1 MVLNQT
7 LFHIFIWN
15 PCIDI
20 YHIYIHFSMTNKQ
33 DLSRRRFIS
42 GTALAAIG
50 TIGSAGLITSC
61 SRNTP
66 AGGEIKLPELL
77 NMAPDGQV
85 LRAGLI
91 GCGGRGTGAAINFL
105 EAGPNLQIVALG
117 DIFQDRLDNCRA
129 ELKTQKN
136 VEIPDEKCFLGFDNY
151 EKVIDSGV
159 DIVLLCTPPHFRP
172 QHVEAAIKAGKHIF
186 MEKPCAVDP
195 VGARSVLVS
204 AERAKQKGLSIVS
217 GTIRRV
223 QKDFMETRRRVMNG
237 EIGEI
242 VSAHITRNGG
252 SLWVIKR
259 QPGMSDMEYML
270 RNWANFCWL
279 SGDHI
284 VEQFIHEVD
293 VMNWYLG
300 KNPVKAMGW
309 GGRQRRITGDQ
320 YDFFSVE
327 YVYDNGMHTHCAA
340 RQITGCSNLTE
351 QHIVGTK
358 GFANATGTIYDLKG
372 QEIWKYPHPEEGSA
386 DLTWK
391 VKDPYVQEHINLVT
405 GIRTG
410 NLVNDAE
417 AQVNSTLITIMGRM
431 SAYTGKD
438 VTWDEV
444 MNSDLYLGPKTYAFG
459 PVPGIPET
467 IPVIGLAP
475 NE

>member
-1 MVLNQT
+1 MKNE
-7 LFHIFIWN
+7 
-15 PCIDI
+15 
-20 YHIYIHFSMTNKQ
+20 KE
-33 DLSRRRFIS
+33 LSRRRFLS
-42 GTALAAIG
+42 NTALATIG
-50 TIGSAGLITSC
+50 TLGAAQILSSC
-61 SRNTP
+61 SGIGAKKR
-66 AGGEIKLPELL
+66 EIKLPELL
-77 NMAPDGQV
+77 TQAPDGKV
-85 LRAGLI
+85 LKAGLI

-105 EAGPNLQIVALG
+105 DAGTNLQIVALG
-117 DIFQDRLDNCRA
+117 DVFQDRLDKCRA
-129 ELKTQKN
+129 ELKAQKN

-159 DIVLLCTPPHFRP
+159 DIILLCTPPHFRP
-172 QHVEAAIKAGKHIF
+172 QHVEAAVKAGKHIF

-195 VGARSVLVS
+195 VGARSVMVS
-204 AERAKQKGLSIVS
+204 SERAKQSGLCIVS

-223 QKDFMETRRRVMNG
+223 QKDFMETRRRVLNG

-242 VSAHITRNGG
+242 VSAHIIRNGG

-259 QPGMSDMEYML
+259 QPGMTDMEYML

-284 VEQFIHEVD
+284 VEQFIHEID
-293 VMNWYLG
+293 VMNWYIG

-320 YDFFSVE
+320 YDFFSIE
-327 YVYDNGMHTHCAA
+327 YLYDNGMQTHCAA
-340 RQITGCSNLTE
+340 RQITGCSNLTK
-351 QHIVGTK
+351 QLITGTK
-358 GFANATGTIYDLKG
+358 GFANAKGQLYNLKG
-372 QEIWKYPHPEEGSA
+372 EEIWTYPYPEENAA
-386 DLTWK
+386 DQKWK

-405 GIRTG
+405 AIRTG
-410 NLVNDAE
+410 NIVNDAE

-459 PVPGIPET
+459 PVPGIPEI
-467 IPVIGLAP
+467 IPVIGAEP
-475 NE
+475 I